1 MNSTHQLPT
10 TNNPSWGFWG
20 TLGAQAKAG
29 WPLAMVS
36 IANAT
41 GLGHDAAR
49 EFLDSRFGRH
59 FADDAQSHMHAGAEL
74 PQAIAL
80 ATQQW
85 MAWRISRDCSKCYGI
100 PRGLPYLTGMVGH
113 APIGQE

>member
-1 MNSTHQLPT
+1 MNTTHPLPSTE
-10 TNNPSWGFWG
+10 NPAWGFWG
-20 TLGAQAKAG
+20 TLGAQAPAG
-29 WPLAMVS
+29 WPQAVVS

-41 GLGHDAAR
+41 GLCVEAAR

-59 FADDAQSHMHAGAEL
+59 FADDVQNHMHAGAEL

-85 MAWRISRDCSKCYGI
+85 MAWRISRDCSKRYGI
-100 PRGLPYLTGMVGH
+100 PRGLPYLMGMVGH
-113 APIGQE
+113 ASIGRA